1 MVVSSR
7 RRIVVVG
14 LVSHCRQHF
23 ICFLCVLLS
32 LGLRELQIGAVLRES
47 LVLTTLSGVLALFF
61 TSWLELWPRHA
72 GYPSVQG
79 VPDGRCRDRE
89 HKGAARARG
98 QR

>member
-1 MVVSSR
+1 MCFVVS
-7 RRIVVVG
+7 G
-14 LVSHCRQHF
+14 L
-23 ICFLCVLLS
+23 
-32 LGLRELQIGAVLRES
+32 ERES